1 MLFGGKERRPKPQP
15 AITTRASVEIET
27 VIGPN
32 TSFQGDLRSSGGV
45 RLDGDFS
52 GTIEIAGNLVI
63 GERAQVVATITA
75 HNVQIQGTVQGDITA
90 KRVEIL
96 DTGKL
101 WGDIAV
107 DSFVLD
113 DGGFYHG
120 QSTMHS
126 DAPPP
131 LLTASNA
138 AQDEIVDVEPTIT
151 ETNV

>member
-1 MLFGGKERRPKPQP
+1 MLFGGRERRPKPQP
-15 AITTRASVEIET
+15 GITTRAPVEIET

-32 TSFQGDLRSSGGV
+32 TSFEGDLRSSGGV
-45 RLDGDFS
+45 RVDGDFS
-52 GTIEIAGNLVI
+52 GTLEIAGNLVI
-63 GERAQVVATITA
+63 GEQAQVVATIAA

-101 WGDIAV
+101 WGDIVV

-113 DGGFYHG
+113 DGGFYRG

-131 LLTASNA
+131 LLRASHDD
-138 AQDEIVDVEPTIT
+138 QDEIVDVEPTVT
-151 ETNV
+151 ETNY

>member
-1 MLFGGKERRPKPQP
+1 MLFGGRERRPKPQP
-15 AITTRASVEIET
+15 GITTRAPVEIET

-32 TSFQGDLRSSGGV
+32 TSLQGDLHSSGGV

-63 GERAQVVATITA
+63 GEQAQVIATITA

-101 WGDIAV
+101 WGDVVV

-131 LLTASNA
+131 LLKASNT
-138 AQDEIVDVEPTIT
+138 AQNEIVDVEPTIT
-151 ETNV
+151 ETNI

>member
-1 MLFGGKERRPKPQP
+1 MPS
-15 AITTRASVEIET
+15 RAPVEIET
-27 VIGPN
+27 VLGPN
-32 TSFQGDLRSSGGV
+32 TSIQGDLHSSGGV
-45 RLDGDFS
+45 RIDGDLS

-63 GERAQVVATITA
+63 GEQARVVATISA
-75 HNVQIQGTVQGDITA
+75 HNVQIQGTVQGNVTA

-126 DAPPP
+126 EITPP
-131 LLTASNA
+131 LLEASHEHR
-138 AQDEIVDVEPTIT
+138 DEIVDVEPAVT
-151 ETNV
+151 ETNI